1 VNILGRLAPPV
12 TALCIDNF
20 KESLQAEQATAIV
33 AKLFE
38 LHHDAMLSTPTGEF
52 VQLIG
57 KVFRNLDTLLPAL
70 YGAVIPVVVEVCFAV
85 SFITIAWR
93 TWIGLI
99 QLGLFVVFTVA
110 AYQAAKRKA
119 QRNKDMMHAML
130 SEWGKILGTATS
142 YERAHF
148 FNNVDYE
155 VAQARECFEKIGSK
169 ITAVSSGEHLEG
181 MVLTGVDMYFALID
195 PPKSIGQEILLPFLF
210 VQLSSMNRRRAE
222 LMRNEQLMRG
232 WASQPSEAA
241 ASLAPGQ
248 LAALSGAQPNARPP
262 AGGRGGAGRAHRC

>member
-1 VNILGRLAPPV
+1 MVKYICLQAVRLAAAVSFLIVAYFLADDLDLANITPQQYLIFAGIGLVNILGRLAPPV

-85 SFITIAWR
+85 SFISIAWR

-110 AYQAAKRKA
+110 AYQ
-119 QRNKDMMHAML
+119 
-130 SEWGKILGTATS
+130 
-142 YERAHF
+142 
-148 FNNVDYE
+148 
-155 VAQARECFEKIGSK
+155 
-169 ITAVSSGEHLEG
+169 
-181 MVLTGVDMYFALID
+181 
-195 PPKSIGQEILLPFLF
+195 
-210 VQLSSMNRRRAE
+210 
-222 LMRNEQLMRG
+222 
-232 WASQPSEAA
+232 
-241 ASLAPGQ
+241 
-248 LAALSGAQPNARPP
+248 
-262 AGGRGGAGRAHRC
+262 